1 MENKETLRS
10 RFVPPDGGYGWFVA
24 FGAFLVQFW
33 IAGLIKS
40 YGVIFMEVLQLYPDA
55 SASLASWIPA
65 ILSTL
70 CLILCKLILDS
81 HYYTRVFIFTLLI
94 I

>member
-1 MENKETLRS
+1 MEKREILRA
-10 RFVPPDGGYGWFVA
+10 RFEAPDGGYGWFVA

-40 YGVIFMEVLQLYPDA
+40 YGVIFMEVIQLYPDA

-70 CLILCKLILDS
+70 CLVFCK
-81 HYYTRVFIFTLLI
+81 FTHLSI
-94 I
+94 K

>member
-1 MENKETLRS
+1 MDSTDALRA

-40 YGVIFMEVLQLYPDA
+40 YGVIFMEVMQLYPDA

-70 CLILCKLILDS
+70 CLILCKAYSILKYLI
-81 HYYTRVFIFTLLI
+81 F
-94 I
+94 

>member
-1 MENKETLRS
+1 MANTEALRS
-10 RFVPPDGGYGWFVA
+10 RFVAPDGGYGWFVA

-40 YGVIFMEVLQLYPDA
+40 YGVIFMEVMQLYPDA

-70 CLILCKLILDS
+70 CLVSCKL
-81 HYYTRVFIFTLLI
+81 TLNI
-94 I
+94 KADAYFD